1 MAARP
6 RNISVTEASR
16 PILPRHAKL
25 RFDDT
30 RQRWV
35 ILVPERV
42 LAPDEIAVEVL
53 QLCDG
58 TRRVDDVVDLL
69 ATKYVADRA
78 AISADVIAM
87 LQNLADKGFLVEA
100 RETSV

>member
-1 MAARP
+1 MVARP
-6 RNISVTEASR
+6 RNISVTETSR

-58 TRRVDDVVDLL
+58 TRRVDEWSICWRRNMSRI
-69 ATKYVADRA
+69 ARR
-78 AISADVIAM
+78 SAP
-87 LQNLADKGFLVEA
+87 
-100 RETSV
+100 T